1 MKLLV
6 ITTVT
11 EFEKDI
17 CMLFKKSQIDV
28 YSTSNIQGQKFSPIK
43 NISDNWFSAHRDSLD
58 SRLYFTFST
67 EEKIDIML
75 ENLKQYNAEKRTNNP
90 AKAIVLPIEKFV

>member
-17 CMLFKKSQIDV
+17 SMLFKKSQIDV

-43 NISDNWFSAHRDSLD
+43 NMSDNWFSAHRDSLD
-58 SRLYFTFST
+58 SMLYFTFST
-67 EEKIDIML
+67 EEKINIML
-75 ENLKQYNAEKRTNNP
+75 ENLKKYNTEYRTNNP
-90 AKAIVLPIEKFV
+90 AKAIVLPIEKFI

>member
-1 MKLLV
+1 MQLLV

-17 CMLFKKSQIDV
+17 CTLFKKSQIDV

-43 NISDNWFSAHRDSLD
+43 NIEDNWFSAHRDSLD
-58 SRLYFTFST
+58 SKLYFSFTS
-67 EEKIDIML
+67 EDKIDIML
-75 ENLKQYNAEKRTNNP
+75 ENIKQYNAEQRTNNP
-90 AKAIVLPIEKFV
+90 AKAIVIPIDKFI

>member
-1 MKLLV
+1 MQLLV

-17 CMLFKKSQIDV
+17 CNLFKKSQIDV

-43 NISDNWFSAHRDSLD
+43 NMSDNWFSAHRDSLD
-58 SRLYFTFST
+58 SKLYFTFSS

-75 ENLKQYNAEKRTNNP
+75 QNLEQYNAEHRTNNP

>member
-17 CMLFKKSQIDV
+17 YTLFKKSQIDI
-28 YSTSNIQGQKFSPIK
+28 YSTSNIQGRKFSPIK
-43 NISDNWFSAHRDSLD
+43 NMSENWFSPQRDSLN
-58 SRLYFTFST
+58 SKLYFTFST
-67 EEKIDIML
+67 EEKIDTML
-75 ENLKQYNAEKRTNNP
+75 KSLKQYNTEYRTNNP
-90 AKAIVLPIEKFV
+90 VKAIVLPIEKFI